1 VRCRR
6 CRGEAEHVTRSMAP
20 KVQVWKS
27 TVQSP
32 RPDSRR
38 DHRLVCVVTELVS
51 LIRPEALDYCYEFA
65 RRLLF
70 TGQSTTVDFS
80 SFAASKA
87 GGAARAGS
95 VP

>member
-1 VRCRR
+1 MRCRR

-20 KVQVWKS
+20 KSRYGNLQP
-27 TVQSP
+27 P

-38 DHRLVCVVTELVS
+38 DHRLVCVVTDLVS
-51 LIRPEALDYCYEFA
+51 LIRPEALNYCYGFA

-70 TGQSTTVDFS
+70 TGQSTTRDFQVS
-80 SFAASKA
+80 KPSKA
-87 GGAARAGS
+87 GGAARARS

>member
-20 KVQVWKS
+20 RSRFGNLQS
-27 TVQSP
+27 T

-80 SFAASKA
+80 SFEASKA